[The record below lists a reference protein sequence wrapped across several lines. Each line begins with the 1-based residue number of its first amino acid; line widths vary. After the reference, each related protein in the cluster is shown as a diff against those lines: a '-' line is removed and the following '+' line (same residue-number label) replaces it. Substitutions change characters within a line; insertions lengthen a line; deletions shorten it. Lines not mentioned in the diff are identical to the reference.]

1 MKKQDINIP
10 EDYISVIK
18 HARFNPFPHNNKVR
32 FDNIL
37 PYTSFTDFEAAQGIP
52 TIRPGSRATDPT
64 VNDIKQLEDSL
75 QMGLSTTS

>member
-18 HARFNPFPHNNKVR
+18 HARFNPFPHKVR

-37 PYTSFTDFEAAQGIP
+37 PHTSFMDFEAAQDIP